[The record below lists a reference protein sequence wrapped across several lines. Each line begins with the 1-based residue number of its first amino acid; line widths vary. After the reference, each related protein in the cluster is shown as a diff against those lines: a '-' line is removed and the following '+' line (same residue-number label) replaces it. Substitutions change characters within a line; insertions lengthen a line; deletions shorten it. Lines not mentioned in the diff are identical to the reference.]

1 LQLALCFLVPYRRYL
16 GEWAAIFEY
25 LARIASTEAGGNSF
39 DSSAAPASMDAL
51 VKQCEA
57 AGEAVKAAKAG
68 GDAADIKAKVAA
80 LVKIK
85 EEITKLDPAH
95 PMVIVDKKAAKKK
108 AKAAAAAAK
117 PAEKPAE
124 GGGDKPLSKNA
135 QKAAAKK
142 ALKDAKKKQHK
153 EGGAAAPPAAAAAAP
168 TQGFALRPGASAAA
182 RAKVAAVAKAC
193 KVTVAKGAA
202 GAYAPQ
208 PSDGCVLDTPNG
220 PVGGAA
226 NACRLLA
233 FASSAFSAE
242 TPAAD
247 GWCDWS
253 GRADAEA
260 QAQAVVDEVGKA
272 LAKNDPGL
280 AKGTLA
286 RILVACDCKVALK
299 SAKGSPA
306 VTALANEVAG
316 EEKPW
321 SPAQDESTLEFVT
334 RLFAEAIKRAAPS
347 LKDQDPVVQRCAIA
361 SFGDFQCNAPMGI
374 FKALK
379 GQGDTTYNSPRAVG
393 AAIADNLPPNSVLV
407 SASVAPAGFV
417 NAKIDNALL
426 GDFCRNVAQQGKAPP
441 PPIKAFGGKRKVLV
455 DFSSPNIAKEM
466 HVGHLRSTIIGDTIC
481 RVLEYCGHD
490 VHRINHVGDW
500 GTQFGVS
507 SCGNQAV
514 TPSYDVERGATRRWR
529 RETHAQRQD
538 KTKTQACSSATWRR
552 PTRTLRAIP
561 RTLPI

>member
-1 LQLALCFLVPYRRYL
+1 
-16 GEWAAIFEY
+16 
-25 LARIASTEAGGNSF
+25 
-39 DSSAAPASMDAL
+39 MDAL

-57 AGEAVKAAKAG
+57 AGEAVKQAKAA

-95 PMVIVDKKAAKKK
+95 PMAIVDKKAAKKK

-124 GGGDKPLSKNA
+124 GGGDKPMSKNA

-153 EGGAAAPPAAAAAAP
+153 EGGAAAPPAPAAAAP
-168 TQGFALRPGASAAA
+168 TKGFALQAAPGRRA
-182 RAKVAAVAKAC
+182 RQGRGRRQGR

-208 PSDGCVLDTPNG
+208 PSDGCVLDTPDG

-233 FASSAFSAE
+233 FASAAFSAE

-379 GQGDTTYNSPRAVG
+379 GQGDTRTPLGCGCRHRG
-393 AAIADNLPPNSVLV
+393 QFPLTVLV
-407 SASVAPAGFV
+407 SPRSRRRA
-417 NAKIDNALL
+417 NA
-426 GDFCRNVAQQGKAPP
+426 
-441 PPIKAFGGKRKVLV
+441 
-455 DFSSPNIAKEM
+455 
-466 HVGHLRSTIIGDTIC
+466 
-481 RVLEYCGHD
+481 
-490 VHRINHVGDW
+490 
-500 GTQFGVS
+500 
-507 SCGNQAV
+507 
-514 TPSYDVERGATRRWR
+514 RR
-529 RETHAQRQD
+529 QRAARD
-538 KTKTQACSSATWRR
+538 S
-552 PTRTLRAIP
+552 
-561 RTLPI
+561 

>member
-1 LQLALCFLVPYRRYL
+1 
-16 GEWAAIFEY
+16 
-25 LARIASTEAGGNSF
+25 
-39 DSSAAPASMDAL
+39 MDAL

-57 AGEAVKAAKAG
+57 AGEAVKQAKAA

-95 PMVIVDKKAAKKK
+95 PMAIVDKKAAKKK
-108 AKAAAAAAK
+108 AAAEKKAQAAAK
-117 PAEKPAE
+117 PAE
-124 GGGDKPLSKNA
+124 GGDKPMSKNA

-153 EGGAAAPPAAAAAAP
+153 EGGAAAPPPTAAAP
-168 TQGFALRPGASAAA
+168 TKGFALRPGASAAA

-208 PSDGCVLDTPNG
+208 PSDGCVLDSPDG

-233 FASSAFSAE
+233 FASSAFSAD

-260 QAQAVVDEVGKA
+260 QAASVLDEVGKA

-321 SPAQDESTLEFVT
+321 TPAQDESTLEFVT

-426 GDFCRNVAQQGKAPP
+426 GDFCREVAQKGKAPP

-455 DFSSPNIAKEM
+455 DFSSPNIA
-466 HVGHLRSTIIGDTIC
+466 
-481 RVLEYCGHD
+481 
-490 VHRINHVGDW
+490 
-500 GTQFGVS
+500 
-507 SCGNQAV
+507 
-514 TPSYDVERGATRRWR
+514 
-529 RETHAQRQD
+529 
-538 KTKTQACSSATWRR
+538 
-552 PTRTLRAIP
+552 
-561 RTLPI
+561 

>member
-1 LQLALCFLVPYRRYL
+1 
-16 GEWAAIFEY
+16 
-25 LARIASTEAGGNSF
+25 
-39 DSSAAPASMDAL
+39 M
-51 VKQCEA
+51 
-57 AGEAVKAAKAG
+57 
-68 GDAADIKAKVAA
+68 
-80 LVKIK
+80 
-85 EEITKLDPAH
+85 
-95 PMVIVDKKAAKKK
+95 
-108 AKAAAAAAK
+108 
-117 PAEKPAE
+117 
-124 GGGDKPLSKNA
+124 
-135 QKAAAKK
+135 
-142 ALKDAKKKQHK
+142 
-153 EGGAAAPPAAAAAAP
+153 
-168 TQGFALRPGASAAA
+168 
-182 RAKVAAVAKAC
+182 
-193 KVTVAKGAA
+193 AKGAA

-208 PSDGCVLDTPNG
+208 PSDGCVLDTPDG

-233 FASSAFSAE
+233 FASSAFSAD

-260 QAQAVVDEVGKA
+260 QAASVLDEVGKA

-321 SPAQDESTLEFVT
+321 SPSQDESTLEFVT

-426 GDFCRNVAQQGKAPP
+426 GDFCRSVAQQGKAPP

-500 GTQFGVS
+500 GTQFGMLISHMEEAYPDFTSNPPNITDLTVFYKNAKKRFDDDEAFKKKS
-507 SCGNQAV
+507 RETVVALQAGDPRCREIWALLCDISRKEFARVYKRLGV
-514 TPSYDVERGATRRWR
+514 TLEEVGESHYNSMIPNAISLLEKAGLTTDSDGATTVFLEGHSFPLIVKKSDGGFGYDSTDIAAIHSRCDSS
-529 RETHAQRQD
+529 TVQD
-538 KTKTQACSSATWRR
+538 
-552 PTRTLRAIP
+552 
-561 RTLPI
+561 